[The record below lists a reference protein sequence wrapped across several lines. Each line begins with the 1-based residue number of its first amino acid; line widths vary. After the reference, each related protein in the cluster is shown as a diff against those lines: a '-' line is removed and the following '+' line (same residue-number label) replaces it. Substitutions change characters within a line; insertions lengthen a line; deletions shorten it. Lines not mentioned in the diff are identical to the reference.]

1 MDSFSVLI
9 GGRAGDGINEAGML
23 IAQML
28 NQLGYRLYQYYDY
41 PSLIRGGHNFSI
53 VRAAREMIGAHL
65 DSMDV
70 IIALNQETVSLH
82 RARMKEESILIFD
95 SNQVKE
101 EGGMGIPVGRIMKEE
116 HAPPIMR
123 NTCIL
128 GAFCRA
134 AGIPWEVLEKVVK
147 SRIPRMVEMNLQ
159 VARRGYDAARE
170 AVRVPD
176 LGREPLPIITG
187 NEAVGLGLLKGG
199 LKAYVAYPM
208 TPSSSILHFL
218 ASVAPDFQLKVVH
231 PENEIAVMLMALG
244 FSYAGERSAVGTSG
258 GGFCL
263 MTEGLSLAG
272 QAELPVTIV
281 VSQRTGP
288 STGVPTYTA
297 QSDLHFILNAGQ
309 GEFPRLVV
317 APGDPL
323 ECYDWSALALH
334 LSWKYQIPSFVLLD
348 KTLSEGAYS
357 MDPRASLVGEELA
370 GEELTGDHLAGEEGQ
385 PAAWEGRGEPYRRYQ
400 ITESGVSPLLWPPV
414 PGAAVKVDSYS
425 HDQMGITTED
435 GATVA
440 AMQEKRMRKEG
451 HLQED
456 LAGYQTVRVYGDA
469 DSPTALL
476 CWGSNKWPCIEA
488 ASALGQKVI
497 VPVVLWPFPDRQLAA
512 ALDGVERMIS
522 VENNITGQLARL
534 LRCRDLEVQDL
545 VLKYDGRPFAVNEL
559 EMRLREVLS

>member
-23 IAQML
+23 IARML

-53 VRAAREMIGAHL
+53 VRAATEMIGAHR
-65 DSMDV
+65 DTMDAV
-70 IIALNQETVSLH
+70 IALNQETVSLH
-82 RARMKEESILIFD
+82 KSRMKEDCIMIFD
-95 SNQVKE
+95 SNQVQAD
-101 EGGMGIPVGRIMKEE
+101 GLGIPVGKIMKEE
-116 HAPPIMR
+116 QAPPIMR

-134 AGIPWEVLEKVVK
+134 VGIDWAVLEKVVK
-147 SRIPRMVEMNLQ
+147 NSIAKMVDLNLK
-159 VARRGYDAARE
+159 VARRGYEASRE
-170 AVRVPD
+170 AVRIPD
-176 LGREPLPIITG
+176 LKREPLPIITG

-218 ASVAPDFQLKVVH
+218 AGVAPDFQLKVVH

-281 VSQRTGP
+281 ISQRAGP

-297 QSDLHFILNAGQ
+297 QSDLHFVLNAGQ

-323 ECYDWSALALH
+323 ECYYWSAMALNV
-334 LSWKYQIPSFVLLD
+334 SWKFQIPSFVLID

-357 MDPRASLVGEELA
+357 MDHTAALEEEEMPRS
-370 GEELTGDHLAGEEGQ
+370 
-385 PAAWEGRGEPYRRYQ
+385 AWDGKDPYRRYLT
-400 ITESGVSPLLWPPV
+400 TESGVSPLLWPPV
-414 PGAAVKVDSYS
+414 QGATIKVNSYT
-425 HDQMGITTED
+425 HDEMGITSEEKT
-435 GATVA
+435 TIA
-440 AMQEKRMRKEG
+440 AMQEKRMRKERY
-451 HLQED
+451 LQEEM
-456 LAGYQTVRVYGDA
+456 AGYETVKVYGEKA
-469 DSPTALL
+469 SSTALL

-488 ASALGQKVI
+488 ASSLGLKVI
-497 VPVVLWPFPDRQLAA
+497 TPQVLWPFPDRQFAA
-512 ALDGVERMIS
+512 ALEGVERMIS